1 MVRLSGRTEAQERRF
16 RFALF
21 ETTRLYAFRPSTGP
35 SVIILPHI
43 EPPEAFPEPG
53 TITWEE
59 NKICS
64 PPRPEKKSAWGFS
77 KSIAYENSGWPC
89 AEYAVARM
97 NGTIANSDD
106 TAVAELEDARKW
118 PEDVDA
124 YAALMDE
131 DAPKAVRVAFTKK
144 GDREAVRFNFYKY
157 SYHVTE

>member
-1 MVRLSGRTEAQERRF
+1 
-16 RFALF
+16 
-21 ETTRLYAFRPSTGP
+21 
-35 SVIILPHI
+35 
-43 EPPEAFPEPG
+43 
-53 TITWEE
+53 
-59 NKICS
+59 
-64 PPRPEKKSAWGFS
+64 
-77 KSIAYENSGWPC
+77 
-89 AEYAVARM
+89 M

-157 SYHVTE
+157 SYSVTE